1 MKRIAGVLR
10 TRMRGSKRHRIL
22 GTFVVAMAVAGAA
35 APTAGADP
43 WLTDNPSGIVR
54 PDDRALAERHGAD
67 ITIVVPPEGSFD
79 RATPPDGRPVNATPA
94 TVTPEGS
101 FDQATPPDGR
111 PVNATPATV
120 TPEGSFDR
128 ATPPD
133 GRPVNATPA
142 TVTPEGSFDQA
153 TPPDDRPVNATPVSA
168 TPIISSRPAVRPDD
182 RTDIRGP
189 GVAPV
194 PETIIVGDDGFDWGD
209 AGIGA
214 GMALGL
220 VLLACG
226 MLLLLRHRRTPEV
239 AAS

>member
-54 PDDRALAERHGAD
+54 LDDRALAERHGAD

-79 RATPPDGRPVNATPA
+79 R
-94 TVTPEGS
+94 
-101 FDQATPPDGR
+101 ATPPDGR

>member
-54 PDDRALAERHGAD
+54 LDDRALAERHGAD
-67 ITIVVPPEGSFD
+67 ITIVVP
-79 RATPPDGRPVNATPA
+79 
-94 TVTPEGS
+94 
-101 FDQATPPDGR
+101 
-111 PVNATPATV
+111 
-120 TPEGSFDR
+120 PEGSFDR

>member
-67 ITIVVPPEGSFD
+67 ITIVVP
-79 RATPPDGRPVNATPA
+79 
-94 TVTPEGS
+94 
-101 FDQATPPDGR
+101 
-111 PVNATPATV
+111 
-120 TPEGSFDR
+120 PEGSFDR